1 MRKILWLLIEQN
13 ENVFFGPK
21 MASNLL
27 FMHTLFALLFAS
39 NLFV

>member
-1 MRKILWLLIEQN
+1 MRKILWLLIEQMKMYFL
-13 ENVFFGPK
+13 VQK

-27 FMHTLFALLFAS
+27 FMHALFALLFAS